1 MNHLPPIMMHVRGSA
16 YRVLTQEF
24 LVDLQQSWRAQEALV
39 ACRER
44 WPHIY
49 LQIVAKLVQIH
60 QVEVGGPGG
69 NIR

>member
-1 MNHLPPIMMHVRGSA
+1 
-16 YRVLTQEF
+16 
-24 LVDLQQSWRAQEALV
+24 LV

-44 WPHIY
+44 WPHTY
-49 LQIVAKLVQIH
+49 VQIVAKLVQIH